1 MLGEQR
7 LVEREGS
14 SLLTVSV
21 WIRSG
26 CHREAKMN
34 AAFNASASLVV
45 HWLSDILSCI
55 DNNTGALSPQCSS
68 VTCNARRLLNGYI
81 RRTQRSSGN
90 LWHSQRKCAASR
102 LHYILQHHARVR
114 LSQGSDV
121 MTIKLSSCFTR
132 LFNVLCSKSCSQPML
147 QYAV

>member
-1 MLGEQR
+1 M
-7 LVEREGS
+7 ERERS
-14 SLLTVSV
+14 SLFTVLI

-45 HWLSDILSCI
+45 HWLSDFPSCI
-55 DNNTGALSPQCSS
+55 DNSTGALSPQCSS
-68 VTCNARRLLNGYI
+68 VTCNALRLLNGLI
-81 RRTQRSSGN
+81 RQTQRSSGN
-90 LWHSQRKCAASR
+90 LWHSQRKCAASSR

-121 MTIKLSSCFTR
+121 MTIKLSSCFTC
-132 LFNVLCSKSCSQPML
+132 LFNVLCSKSCSQPIL